1 MVCHDPMGRFA
12 LLIAEPRRSFFSAG
26 HAMSSN
32 SRKVVERGDEQADD
46 FESQQRLRA
55 ELARSST
62 TLRRAPQPSE
72 DTIDAIQASLEAAF
86 AQLDNLEQPRRMPPP
101 LPKLPPPLPRNLPP
115 PPPPA
120 PPEPVQAAPP
130 TVDAPPEPPRSRWRR
145 WLGH

>member
-1 MVCHDPMGRFA
+1 MVCHGRLGRFA
-12 LLIAEPRRSFFSAG
+12 LLIAEAQRSFFPAG

-32 SRKVVERGDEQADD
+32 SRKVVERDDEQAQD

-120 PPEPVQAAPP
+120 TPEPVLAAPPIDTPPEPR
-130 TVDAPPEPPRSRWRR
+130 RSRWRR